1 MAADF
6 MVAMAADSTV
16 AVVADSTV
24 AAEEDS
30 TVVAAMAAVTG
41 EHQVSGG
48 RVLTLVAC

>member
-1 MAADF
+1 
-6 MVAMAADSTV
+6 V

-24 AAEEDS
+24 AAEEAS

-41 EHQVSGG
+41 KQQVSGG